1 MNKINQIRLRPFFF
15 IFIFYLIAPFI
26 VFSQDNRL
34 QPYILIGETGKDF
47 EGTEE
52 SIIQKFFMNDVEIIG
67 KYRPL
72 DDPNRFMFFIT
83 TKHLKKAS
91 RNGGEYGSFLGVL
104 HLSIDIKN
112 EKVYLSVQNID
123 YWGNLFLGDDYDR
136 VRKATTQ
143 FKSELP
149 RLLPK
154 MRGRFMRS
162 FGSVEPL
169 SIDQLRKY
177 RYMKRFPT
185 KEQMIEIGNF
195 ESHAD
200 ALQSVNDGLAKSED
214 LIKLFEYNVIKKDAT
229 LFGIQLSQEK
239 EIAKILDVQD
249 RKATPFYPW
258 QIAVVGGRIFSPNP
272 LFKIPAGFPDV
283 SLIQMFKLR
292 KLSKDIELSLSS
304 LKNN

>member
-1 MNKINQIRLRPFFF
+1 
-15 IFIFYLIAPFI
+15 
-26 VFSQDNRL
+26 
-34 QPYILIGETGKDF
+34 
-47 EGTEE
+47 
-52 SIIQKFFMNDVEIIG
+52 
-67 KYRPL
+67 
-72 DDPNRFMFFIT
+72 
-83 TKHLKKAS
+83 
-91 RNGGEYGSFLGVL
+91 
-104 HLSIDIKN
+104 
-112 EKVYLSVQNID
+112 
-123 YWGNLFLGDDYDR
+123 
-136 VRKATTQ
+136 
-143 FKSELP
+143 
-149 RLLPK
+149 
-154 MRGRFMRS
+154 MRS
-162 FGSVEPL
+162 FGCIEPL

-185 KEQMIEIGNF
+185 KEEMIEIGNF

-200 ALQSVNDGLAKSED
+200 AVQSVNDGLSKSED

-229 LFGIQLSQEK
+229 LFGIQLPQEK

-258 QIAVVGGRIFSPNP
+258 QIAVVDGRIFSPNP